1 MPLTSSTMAL
11 GARHALTPNRLSSCA
26 SLPYLP
32 RCAVV
37 LGWEDGDSL
46 HGAAQQLAPFAL
58 VLGALC
64 V

>member
-1 MPLTSSTMAL
+1 MVL
-11 GARHALTPNRLSSCA
+11 GARHALTPNRLSSSA

-37 LGWEDGDSL
+37 LGWEDGDGL
-46 HGAAQQLAPFAL
+46 RGAVQQLAPFPL
-58 VLGALC
+58 VLGTLC

>member
-1 MPLTSSTMAL
+1 MAL
-11 GARHALTPNRLSSCA
+11 SARHALTPNRLSSCA

-32 RCAVV
+32 QCVVV
-37 LGWEDGDSL
+37 LGWEDDDDL
-46 HGAAQQLAPFAL
+46 HGAAQQLAPFTL